1 MISGSDKFQN
11 VPSHQE
17 VSGLA
22 DVDNINTFT
31 FTDSVYAFEDVTNEP
46 RDNTFNPFNLK
57 NNRQDFRAKIDSAFN
72 RNLPNS
78 FKSGS
83 SVLKDNLE
91 FADLTMAK
99 EQNILP
105 NPKSPGNRDEETFL
119 VVSDVADGEDRNV
132 DEQQQVTD
140 DFADSV
146 NTHHEP
152 ASVLPESSD
161 IRNSVH
167 RAQGQLP
174 RHEDHPMTNEMTNE
188 EEEADSKKESRIVDT
203 LDSNKI
209 IVDDSSKSLDN
220 KQILWRSEDISL
232 LNDQDIL
239 LETRTDPS
247 KEQHRQRLPKQLH
260 ESLSNRNKE
269 FTFVDLPN
277 LDQIDDFATVIEKN
291 DTEGNVRRTVIIKN
305 IPEAIQAF
313 GVRNAPL
320 QRNTFREMLDQGTK
334 IAPDIENPSTEN
346 IQRLETSI
354 FDPAPNVVSK
364 NNDNNK
370 LNGDVVL
377 ETESRNNHGNNAGK
391 LKILGANSEK
401 LDEALVPKSDIN
413 KVSIAPHIE
422 KPSTENIEVHETFFS
437 TLDPAPNAVS
447 KEHND
452 ERLNARDN
460 ETNNNHEDIVEKKLQ
475 ANSDKS
481 KETFMLEDE
490 ENNITIDKNEL
501 FQTFINNDTNG
512 NVQRTIVIKNT
523 PEALKM
529 FGIENVPF
537 LLKKKTES
545 DSIRA
550 LNEQIDKVFD
560 EEENENLFVIHDNEE
575 ATDFEYR
582 NDDHNFIVDYEADDL
597 IKLDSNAFNPLQKL
611 RLNAKKASNDFK
623 IESEEE
629 SQTLKTLFYE
639 DLSQENI
646 FVNEPNKSLDDDD
659 NLKAFEFK
667 SPELDLTINS
677 VNVNDIMD
685 DIDIDL
691 FNLKQ
696 SDERMS
702 KVFSEIFSS
711 DINNGAGLIEDS
723 PIIGK
728 HSDQEQTIEHSEQG
742 EHFSKILTQ
751 DLFNQDNSSPTTAL
765 NQFETILVSTKDPID
780 KSEELPLIHPG
791 EFIVYSEEFLDTD
804 PLSEADLSPSPDP
817 RLHSEQ
823 GGNNLIFPDKISF
836 AKNSAISEGQ
846 TVTVIGSDNFLSKS
860 PEPELVIPST
870 LDHEQNNQFLSSS
883 QISSFL
889 SSNKSPSGTN
899 TAHINDQ
906 KTQKPEENHQ
916 VEISSNLHSGDNNV
930 LTSGSPD
937 HDIVKNQ
944 NTGPTFSIDINPD
957 NMIFSNVNN
966 KPQHSKFVRFPTDD
980 ATVFSNNDIFSAEN
994 QNIPEENNLNNVIN
1008 NQNKAISHNNNKLN
1022 RNNNIFPSNQKT
1034 RITSGINHNQHAV
1047 IPSNDNNVFNI
1058 NINSNGNIISNSN
1071 NKDTNLKT
1079 SNNIVTPVPMNFRSA
1094 SGLIRIPVTFQY
1106 GFEPITEQP
1115 QRSDASRAPPP
1126 LFSPTPRS
1134 KSSLLKKPLRIPK
1147 RINNLKH
1154 FVRSRKTNVVEF
1166 YQQPTVLDRF
1176 SGWFDYLMTLDQYF
1190 IILFYRHHRISLKI
1204 C

>member
-17 VSGLA
+17 VSGHA

-46 RDNTFNPFNLK
+46 RDNTFHPFNPI

-83 SVLKDNLE
+83 SVLPA
-91 FADLTMAK
+91 FADLTSAK
-99 EQNILP
+99 KSSVQNILP
-105 NPKSPGNRDEETFL
+105 NTKSSGNRDEETFL
-119 VVSDVADGEDRNV
+119 VVSDVAEGEDRNV
-132 DEQQQVTD
+132 DEQQKVTD
-140 DFADSV
+140 DFADNV

-167 RAQGQLP
+167 RAQGHL
-174 RHEDHPMTNEMTNE
+174 RHQDHPMTNE
-188 EEEADSKKESRIVDT
+188 EEEADPKKESRIVET
-203 LDSNKI
+203 LDSDKI
-209 IVDDSSKSLDN
+209 IGDDSSKSLDN

-232 LNDQDIL
+232 LNDQDNL

-247 KEQHRQRLPKQLH
+247 KEQLRQRLPKKLH
-260 ESLSNRNKE
+260 ESLSNKNKE

-277 LDQIDDFATVIEKN
+277 LDKIDDFATVIEKN
-291 DTEGNVRRTVIIKN
+291 STEGNVRRTVIIKN
-305 IPEAIQAF
+305 TPEAIQAF

-320 QRNTFREMLDQGTK
+320 QRNTFREILDQGTK
-334 IAPDIENPSTEN
+334 IAPNIQKPSNENF
-346 IQRLETSI
+346 QRLETAILDAAS
-354 FDPAPNVVSK
+354 NVVSR
-364 NNDNNK
+364 NNDNNQ

-377 ETESRNNHGNNAGK
+377 EMESKINHGDIAGKPEILGENSGK
-391 LKILGANSEK
+391 LK
-401 LDEALVPKSDIN
+401 EALGPKSDKN

-422 KPSTENIEVHETFFS
+422 KPSTENIEVLETFIS

-447 KEHND
+447 NEHD
-452 ERLNARDN
+452 ERLNVIEN
-460 ETNNNHEDIVEKKLQ
+460 ETNNNHKDIAKKKIQ

-481 KETFMLEDE
+481 KETLMFENE
-490 ENNITIDKNEL
+490 ENNITIEENEL

-537 LLKKKTES
+537 LLKKNTES

-560 EEENENLFVIHDNEE
+560 EEESFLYEENENLLVIHDNEE

-582 NDDHNFIVDYEADDL
+582 NDDLNFIVGYE
-597 IKLDSNAFNPLQKL
+597 LDSNAFNPLEKL
-611 RLNAKKASNDFK
+611 RLNAIEASKDSK

-646 FVNEPNKSLDDDD
+646 FLNEPKKSLDED
-659 NLKAFEFK
+659 NTLKAFEFK

-677 VNVNDIMD
+677 LDVDDIMD
-685 DIDIDL
+685 EIDIDL
-691 FNLKQ
+691 FNLKH
-696 SDERMS
+696 SDERMPE
-702 KVFSEIFSS
+702 VFSEIVSS
-711 DINNGAGLIEDS
+711 DINNGAGAGLIEDS

-728 HSDQEQTIEHSEQG
+728 YSDQEQMMEHLDQG
-742 EHFSKILTQ
+742 EHFSKLLTQ
-751 DLFNQDNSSPTTAL
+751 DLFDQDNSSPPAL
-765 NQFETILVSTKDPID
+765 NQFETILVSTKEIFDN
-780 KSEELPLIHPG
+780 SEELPLISPG
-791 EFIVYSEEFLDTD
+791 EFIVYSEEILDTD
-804 PLSEADLSPSPDP
+804 LLSEADLSPSPDP
-817 RLHSEQ
+817 RLHTEH
-823 GGNNLIFPDKISF
+823 GGNNLIFPDKNSF
-836 AKNSAISEGQ
+836 AKNPAISEGQ

-889 SSNKSPSGTN
+889 SINKSPSGTN
-899 TAHINDQ
+899 AVHINDQ
-906 KTQKPEENHQ
+906 KTQKSEEDHQ

-930 LTSGSPD
+930 LTRGPPD

-944 NTGPTFSIDINPD
+944 NTGPTVSIDNRPD
-957 NMIFSNVNN
+957 SMIFSNVNN
-966 KPQHSKFVRFPTDD
+966 QPQHSNFVRFPTDD
-980 ATVFSNNDIFSAEN
+980 ATVFSNNDIFDADK
-994 QNIPEENNLNNVIN
+994 QNILEENNLSNVIN
-1008 NQNKAISHNNNKLN
+1008 NQNKAISHNNNNENNNKLN
-1022 RNNNIFPSNQKT
+1022 RSNNNFFRNQNT
-1034 RITSGINHNQHAV
+1034 HITSGINHNRHAV
-1047 IPSNDNNVFNI
+1047 IPSNNNNVFNI
-1058 NINSNGNIISNSN
+1058 NVNSNKNINSNSN

-1079 SNNIVTPVPMNFRSA
+1079 SNNNVTPVPMNFRSA
-1094 SGLIRIPVTFQY
+1094 SGRIRIPVTFQY
-1106 GFEPITEQP
+1106 GFEPITDQY
-1115 QRSDASRAPPP
+1115 QSSDPTRAPPP
-1126 LFSPTPRS
+1126 LLSPTPGS

-1147 RINNLKH
+1147 RMNNLKH
-1154 FVRSRKTNVVEF
+1154 FVRPRKTNVVEF

-1176 SGWFDYLMTLDQYF
+1176 SGWF
-1190 IILFYRHHRISLKI
+1190 
-1204 C
+1204 